1 MNLEPTQLLD
11 DVDRAILHYLQQDGR
26 TPYTTIAAA
35 LDVAEGTVRKRVNRM
50 LEDGVLR
57 VVGIINPAKMGPQTL
72 AIVGVRTVGDNVDGV
87 IAQLRELPEVRYLAI
102 CAGTYDIMLEVVV
115 PSNEALFVFLT
126 KTLRSI
132 PGVIGSDTSLVMK
145 VSKQRYEW
153 GDTPE
158 GREATEQ

>member
-1 MNLEPTQLLD
+1 MSMSLEPAQPID

-35 LDVAEGTVRKRVNRM
+35 LNVAEGTVRKRVNRL

-57 VVGIINPAKMGPQTL
+57 VVGIINPARMGPQTL
-72 AIVGVRTVGDNVDGV
+72 AIVGVKIVGSNVDGV
-87 IAQLRELPEVRYLAI
+87 IAQLTRLPEVRYLAI
-102 CAGTYDIMLEVVV
+102 CAGTYDIILEVVV

-132 PGVIGSDTSLVMK
+132 PDVIGSDTSLVMK

-153 GDTPE
+153 GELPE
-158 GREATEQ
+158 RGDP